1 MRVVASWIA
10 AHYQSLHA
18 HTHPGGFD
26 IGTFHHLRTGRRAHA
41 HVGVQGSV
49 DHGCGY
55 LRRGH
60 HHQISGMFSGELARL
75 HVAGER
81 MGLGILEHL
90 RVTMSICERK
100 KK

>member
-41 HVGVQGSV
+41 HVGVQGPV

-55 LRRGH
+55 HRRGH
-60 HHQISGMFSGELARL
+60 HHQILNRLLHYGNVNKRYNPNRAGLQLAP
-75 HVAGER
+75 
-81 MGLGILEHL
+81 
-90 RVTMSICERK
+90 
-100 KK
+100 